1 MVAIHMQNNEVGLYL
16 TPYTKL
22 NCKWTYNLHVKPEPI
37 KLLEE
42 TWVKLLDI
50 APGSDFFFYDMR
62 KHNKSKNK
70 QMALH

>member
-42 TWVKLLDI
+42 T
-50 APGSDFFFYDMR
+50 
-62 KHNKSKNK
+62 
-70 QMALH
+70 